1 MISRTGFSSRRKA
14 EQLIF
19 QGKVK
24 VGDTIISNPA
34 TKINE
39 NSEIKINDVL
49 IPKKAPSVIYVYY
62 KPKGLIVTKSDEK
75 SRPTIFENLPNQ
87 MRNLISV
94 GRLDK
99 NTSGLL
105 LLTNDGH
112 LARFLE
118 LPKNK
123 FERKYEVK
131 IRGKLS
137 RFQVKR
143 IMGGLIINQFKYQPI
158 KIRILSTSSK
168 ISILEMSLIEGKNR
182 EIRRIME
189 YFETPVIELKRISY
203 GPYGLNEPHRPAGCE
218 GSTDREYRGSREP
231 WCFWRANIFRG

>member
-34 TKINE
+34 TKISE

-49 IPKKAPSVIYVYY
+49 IPKKAPLVIYVYY

-87 MRNLISV
+87 MRKLISV

-203 GPYGLNEPHRPAGCE
+203 GPYGLNELKPSEFHK
-218 GSTDREYRGSREP
+218 
-231 WCFWRANIFRG
+231 ANLNYIDY

>member
-24 VGDTIISNPA
+24 VGDTTISNPG
-34 TKINE
+34 TKIYE

-49 IPKKAPSVIYVYY
+49 IPRKAPSVIYVYY

-75 SRPTIFENLPNQ
+75 SRPTIYEDLPKQ
-87 MRNLISV
+87 LRSLISV

-203 GPYGLNEPHRPAGCE
+203 GPYGLNEMKPSEFHK
-218 GSTDREYRGSREP
+218 
-231 WCFWRANIFRG
+231 ANLNYIDY

>member
-62 KPKGLIVTKSDEK
+62 KPKGLIVTKSDEQ

-87 MRNLISV
+87 MRKLISV

-203 GPYGLNEPHRPAGCE
+203 GPYGLNELKPSEFHK
-218 GSTDREYRGSREP
+218 
-231 WCFWRANIFRG
+231 ANLNYIDY

>member
-24 VGDTIISNPA
+24 VGDTTISNPG
-34 TKINE
+34 TKIYE

-49 IPKKAPSVIYVYY
+49 IPKKAPLVIYVYY

-75 SRPTIFENLPNQ
+75 SRPTIFENLPKQ

-143 IMGGLIINQFKYQPI
+143 IMDGLIINRFKYQPI

-168 ISILEMSLIEGKNR
+168 ISNLELSLIEGKNR

-203 GPYGLNEPHRPAGCE
+203 GPYGLNEMKPSEFHK
-218 GSTDREYRGSREP
+218 
-231 WCFWRANIFRG
+231 ANLNYIDY

>member
-1 MISRTGFSSRRKA
+1 LISRTGFSSRRKA

-34 TKINE
+34 TKISE

-49 IPKKAPSVIYVYY
+49 IPKKAPLVIYVYY

-75 SRPTIFENLPNQ
+75 SRPTIFENLPKQ

-143 IMGGLIINQFKYQPI
+143 IMDGLIINRFKYQPI

-168 ISILEMSLIEGKNR
+168 ISNLELSLIEGKNR

-203 GPYGLNEPHRPAGCE
+203 GPYGLNEMKPSEFHK
-218 GSTDREYRGSREP
+218 
-231 WCFWRANIFRG
+231 ANLNYIDY

>member
-34 TKINE
+34 TKISE

-49 IPKKAPSVIYVYY
+49 IPKKAPLVIYVYY
-62 KPKGLIVTKSDEK
+62 KPKGLIVTKSDEN
-75 SRPTIFENLPNQ
+75 SRPTIFENLPKQ

-143 IMGGLIINQFKYQPI
+143 IMDGLIINRFKYQPI

-168 ISILEMSLIEGKNR
+168 ISNLELSLIEGKNR

-203 GPYGLNEPHRPAGCE
+203 GPYGLNEMKPSEFHK
-218 GSTDREYRGSREP
+218 
-231 WCFWRANIFRG
+231 ANLNYIDY

>member
-87 MRNLISV
+87 MRKLISV

-203 GPYGLNEPHRPAGCE
+203 GPYGLNEMKPSEFHK
-218 GSTDREYRGSREP
+218 
-231 WCFWRANIFRG
+231 ANLNYIDY

>member
-87 MRNLISV
+87 MRKLISV

-168 ISILEMSLIEGKNR
+168 ISNLELSLIEGKNR

-203 GPYGLNEPHRPAGCE
+203 GPYGLNELKPSEFHK
-218 GSTDREYRGSREP
+218 
-231 WCFWRANIFRG
+231 ANLNYIDY

>member
-1 MISRTGFSSRRKA
+1 
-14 EQLIF
+14 LIF

-24 VGDTIISNPA
+24 VGNTIISNPA
-34 TKINE
+34 IKINE

-49 IPKKAPSVIYVYY
+49 IPKKDPSVIFIYY
-62 KPKGLIVTKSDEK
+62 KPIGLIVTKSDEK
-75 SRPTIFENLPNQ
+75 SRPTIYEDLPKE

-118 LPKNK
+118 LPKNR
-123 FERKYEVK
+123 FERKYKVK
-131 IRGKLS
+131 IRSKLS
-137 RFQVKR
+137 RFQLKR
-143 IMGGLIINQFKYQPI
+143 IKEGVIINRFKYQPI
-158 KIRILSTSSK
+158 KIRILSKSSK
-168 ISILEMSLIEGKNR
+168 FSNLELSLIEGKNR

-203 GPYGLNEPHRPAGCE
+203 GPYGLNELKPSEFHK
-218 GSTDREYRGSREP
+218 
-231 WCFWRANIFRG
+231 ANLNYIDY

>member
-14 EQLIF
+14 EELIF

-24 VGDTIISNPA
+24 VGNTIITNPA

-49 IPKKAPSVIYVYY
+49 IPKKDPLAIYVYY

-75 SRPTIFENLPNQ
+75 SRPTIYEDLPKK
-87 MRNLISV
+87 MRNFISV

-112 LARFLE
+112 LSRFLE
-118 LPKNK
+118 LPKNR

-137 RFQVKR
+137 KFQIKR
-143 IMGGLIINQFKYQPI
+143 IREGLIINRFKYQPI
-158 KIRILSTSSK
+158 NIIILSKSSK
-168 ISILEMSLIEGKNR
+168 FSILELCLFEGKNR

-203 GPYGLNEPHRPAGCE
+203 GPYVLDDLKPSEFHKSNLNYI
-218 GSTDREYRGSREP
+218 DY
-231 WCFWRANIFRG
+231 

>member
-87 MRNLISV
+87 MRKLISV

-131 IRGKLS
+131 IKGKLS

-168 ISILEMSLIEGKNR
+168 ISNLELSLIEGKNR

-203 GPYGLNEPHRPAGCE
+203 GPYGLNEMKPSEFHK
-218 GSTDREYRGSREP
+218 
-231 WCFWRANIFRG
+231 ANLNYIDY

>member
-49 IPKKAPSVIYVYY
+49 IPKKAPLVIYVYY

-75 SRPTIFENLPNQ
+75 SRPTIFENLPKQ

-203 GPYGLNEPHRPAGCE
+203 GPYGLNELKPSEFHK
-218 GSTDREYRGSREP
+218 
-231 WCFWRANIFRG
+231 ANLNYIDY

>member
-24 VGDTIISNPA
+24 VGDKIISNPA

-87 MRNLISV
+87 MRKLISV

-168 ISILEMSLIEGKNR
+168 ISNLELSLIEGKNR

-203 GPYGLNEPHRPAGCE
+203 GPYGLNELKPSEFHK
-218 GSTDREYRGSREP
+218 
-231 WCFWRANIFRG
+231 ANLNYIDY

>member
-34 TKINE
+34 TKISE

-49 IPKKAPSVIYVYY
+49 IPKKAPLVIYVYY

-168 ISILEMSLIEGKNR
+168 ISNLELSLIEGKNR

-203 GPYGLNEPHRPAGCE
+203 GPYGLNEMKPSEFHK
-218 GSTDREYRGSREP
+218 
-231 WCFWRANIFRG
+231 ANLNYIDY